1 MKRAS
6 VLVVAVSAMGIL
18 LISGCATNDEPGA
31 PSSSSAYASAPS
43 SSAVSITSST
53 PAPSPAPVT
62 ETVMPPVATQTQTET
77 LTETVP
83 PPTQGSRLPPNLDR
97 DGDGIQDE
105 GAVGGGDTDD
115 ALCNDPNLADWAAT
129 SPSCQ

>member
-6 VLVVAVSAMGIL
+6 LLVTLSAIGIL
-18 LISGCATNDEPGA
+18 LIPGCATNDEPGA
-31 PSSSSAYASAPS
+31 PSSSSAYSSTPS
-43 SSAVSITSST
+43 SSATSST
-53 PAPSPAPVT
+53 SSAPPPSPAPVT
-62 ETVMPPVATQTQTET
+62 ETVAPPPVATQTP
-77 LTETVP
+77 TETVA
-83 PPTQGSRLPPNLDR
+83 PPTQGSGLPSNLDR

-129 SPSCQ
+129 SPTCQ